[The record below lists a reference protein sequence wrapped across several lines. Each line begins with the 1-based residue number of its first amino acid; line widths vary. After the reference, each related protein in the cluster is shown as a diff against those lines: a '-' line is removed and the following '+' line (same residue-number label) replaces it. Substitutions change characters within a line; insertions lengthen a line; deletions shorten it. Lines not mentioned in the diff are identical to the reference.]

1 MSLLQSIFRGI
12 GGGLRASGDPN
23 DERYWSASSPIYLSQ
38 SGVRVTP
45 AIALQVSVLFQGIR
59 IIAEMLGSLPRKLY
73 REREDGGKDVAKDHP
88 LWPLVR
94 RNANA
99 WQTTQQWIETSVAQA
114 ILWGRS
120 YSEIVPGPRGFADQ
134 LVPLTPG
141 TFTVEQLSNYRIRAR
156 VREPGKPE
164 RVLVQEQ
171 LFRLEGL
178 CMLGVQPVQLIEAAR
193 NAVGLWL
200 AMEKFNATFFAQGAR
215 PSLAIQKLNVKL
227 DGEARRKAVAEFQE
241 NFGGVDNMNKV
252 MFVDRQG
259 EVKEFG
265 FSARDAQ
272 MTEARDKH
280 AIQFAS
286 WLNLPEHFLRVGA
299 QPKYGKLEEVNKE
312 LVDVTLLPWAVRFEQ
327 AFQRDLLDDEDDV
340 VLEFLFGGLLRGSVL
355 DRYQAHG
362 LGIMN
367 GFLAENEARAME
379 NLNPHPGLWT
389 PRRSVNQDRGAE
401 PRAGSGGDRTPPRRT
416 DPPPARRDDEDDDEN
431 AKAVAPAANQVATAA
446 AGTAATAG
454 ELAAATVELV
464 ATPAVPRRLLLITEE
479 AARRVVRKET
489 ADLAHK
495 AAKLAGRADA
505 WRDAVAAFYAE
516 HAPRVAETLQL
527 EPAVARAYCDRHR
540 DELLA
545 AGVAAL
551 ERWETAAVRELTHL
565 ALEETA
571 DVDVAA

>member
-1 MSLLQSIFRGI
+1 MSLLESIVRGLR
-12 GGGLRASGDPN
+12 GGLRASGDPN
-23 DERYWSASSPIYLSQ
+23 DERYWLRAAGPVYLSQ

-45 AIALQVSVLFQGIR
+45 ALALQVSVLFQGIR
-59 IIAEMLGSLPRKLY
+59 IVAEMLGSLPRKLY
-73 REREDGGKDVAKDHP
+73 REREDGGKDLAKDHP

-99 WQTTQQWIETSVAQA
+99 WQTTQQWVETMTAQA
-114 ILWGRS
+114 ILWGRG
-120 YSEIVPGPRGFADQ
+120 YSEIVPGRRGAVDQ

-141 TFTVEQLSNYRIRAR
+141 NFTVEQLDNYRIRAR
-156 VREPGKPE
+156 VQEPGRPE
-164 RVLVQEQ
+164 RILVQEQ

-178 CMLGVQPVQLIEAAR
+178 TFLGVQPLELLEAAR
-193 NAVGLWL
+193 NSVGLWL
-200 AMEKFNATFFAQGAR
+200 AMEKFNANFFAQGAR
-215 PSLAIQKLNVKL
+215 PSLAVQKLNVRL
-227 DGEARRKAVAEFQE
+227 DGEARRKAVEAFQQSY
-241 NFGGVDNMNKV
+241 GGVENMHKV
-252 MFVDRQG
+252 MFVDHGG

-299 QPKYGKLEEVNKE
+299 QPKYGKLEEVNQE
-312 LVDVTLLPWAVRFEQ
+312 LVDVTLRPWAVRFEQ
-327 AFQRDLLDDEDDV
+327 AFQRDLLDDDDDV
-340 VLEFLFGGLLRGSVL
+340 CLEFLFDALLRGSVL

-362 LGIMN
+362 IGIMN
-367 GFLAENEARAME
+367 GFLAENEARAKE
-379 NLNPHPGLWT
+379 NLNPHEGLWT

-401 PRAGSGGDRTPPRRT
+401 PRAAGEAKPPRRD
-416 DPPPARRDDEDDDEN
+416 DPPPARDDDEEN
-431 AKAVAPAANQVATAA
+431 DAIAPISPAVAEILLPKVTEAMARKVNEMMCA
-446 AGTAATAG
+446 
-454 ELAAATVELV
+454 LAA
-464 ATPAVPRRLLLITEE
+464 PAQSTKQRRLALIAEE